1 MGKIVKLNKAQRAI
15 AKEEARLEKRNKSKK
30 WIYSSTL
37 IATAFSVLLWILE
50 MRWFIFIIPF
60 VLHVLLL
67 FYTFS
72 VQFYTQRKK
81 NQLWAAY
88 VNKYGKN
95 GVIPEHVK
103 MIHSKLIAQGKQI
116 KV

>member
-1 MGKIVKLNKAQRAI
+1 MGKIINMNREQRAI
-15 AKEEARLEKRNKSKK
+15 AKEKARLEKRNKAKK

-37 IATAFSVLLWILE
+37 IAAAFSALLWILE
-50 MRWFIFIIPF
+50 LKWYIFIIPF
-60 VLHVLLL
+60 ILHVLLL

-72 VQFYTQRKK
+72 VQFYTERKRK
-81 NQLWAAY
+81 QVWAAY

-95 GVIPEHVK
+95 GVVPEHVK
-103 MIHSKLIAQGKQI
+103 MIHRKLIAQGKKI